1 MLALRHFQS
10 LSFVLAFSAC
20 PLQISC
26 SLLYAQENSSDNPDA
41 GVKAAADERYG
52 RHLGVERE
60 RQKPLGEDGSE
71 TKSEGGA
78 ASNVTAGA
86 AGGVVVKGWRNGL
99 LILIPHDGAWD
110 DVLAQMDDRLDEAK
124 ARSFWR
130 GAQTT
135 IDCGMRRVTLD
146 EMTAL
151 TDRMKRAFGLVPIAL
166 VAAEMETRA
175 AGDKLLLTTYAEMP
189 VVHKPFQATVAQPEP
204 APRPAGAGTG
214 MAPAG
219 AGNALYVP
227 ATVRSGQRMVHE
239 GHLVICGDVNAG
251 SEVIASGDILIFG
264 TLRGLAHAGCY
275 GDERARIVALNLRP
289 PQLRIAS
296 KIARA
301 PEEAASGGGRAGGA
315 TVGKAGPE
323 VARIE
328 NGEIQVFPL

>member
-1 MLALRHFQS
+1 M
-10 LSFVLAFSAC
+10 
-20 PLQISC
+20 
-26 SLLYAQENSSDNPDA
+26 
-41 GVKAAADERYG
+41 
-52 RHLGVERE
+52 ERE
-60 RQKPLGEDGSE
+60 RQKLLGEDGSE

-78 ASNVTAGA
+78 A
-86 AGGVVVKGWRNGL
+86 GGVTVKGWRNGL
-99 LILIPHDGAWD
+99 LILIPNEGAWD
-110 DVLAQMDDRLDEAK
+110 DVVAQMDDRLDEAK

-135 IDCGMRRVTLD
+135 IDCGMRRVSLD
-146 EMTAL
+146 ELTVL

-166 VAAEMETRA
+166 VAAEVETRA
-175 AGDKLLLTTYAEMP
+175 AGEKLLLTTYAEMP
-189 VVHKPFQATVAQPEP
+189 VVQKPSRTVVAETEP
-204 APRPAGAGTG
+204 APRPTGSG
-214 MAPAG
+214 MAVPAG

-227 ATVRSGQRMVHE
+227 ATVRSGQRMVHD

-251 SEVIASGDILIFG
+251 SEVVASGDILIFG

-296 KIARA
+296 KIARS
-301 PEEAASGGGRAGGA
+301 PEESASGQRGGAAGG
-315 TVGKAGPE
+315 KGPE